1 MGTPRIVVAGT
12 SSSVGKTSIT
22 AAIIHGI
29 KKHGYS
35 IQPFKVGPDFIDPSY
50 LSAVSGRLSRNLD
63 PWLMGSKGV
72 VKSFVKNSD
81 SDFSI
86 VEGVMGFYDG
96 FSGTTN
102 FSSTYHVANILK
114 TPVILVLDASKTA
127 RSIAAIALG
136 FTKFQKNSRIMGLI
150 LNKIGSKKHEE
161 LCRQALAT
169 LKLPILGVIPR
180 KTNLIMESRHLGL
193 IPVKESQS
201 VKSKIRMIAK
211 SISDFIDIDKIIQMG
226 KKAPPLPKIS
236 LNKKP
241 KHKTTIAVALDES
254 FNFYYQDNLD
264 ALRTEGAMIKFF
276 SPVSDSKVPDCDG
289 IYIGGGFPEVI
300 GESLEKNQRIQK
312 TIKKLAENDIP
323 IYAECGG
330 LMYLTKSID
339 YNYNKFKMVGLFDAT
354 TKMQKRLKLNYTK
367 ATVSHD
373 CLISKAFKIIHG
385 HEFHFSELESLRN
398 DVKFAYNLSI
408 GIGIKNRKDGL
419 MEHNT
424 LASYMH
430 LHFAN
435 SSFAKNFVQNC
446 IKNSRR

>member
-1 MGTPRIVVAGT
+1 MEIPRIVIAGT
-12 SSSVGKTSIT
+12 TSSVGKTSIT

-29 KKHGYS
+29 KKHGYTV
-35 IQPFKVGPDFIDPSY
+35 QPFKVGPDFIDPSY
-50 LSAVSGRLSRNLD
+50 LSTVSGRLARNLD
-63 PWLMGSKGV
+63 PWLMGSQGV

-81 SDFSI
+81 SDFSV

-180 KTNLIMESRHLGL
+180 KTNLTMESRHLGL
-193 IPVKESQS
+193 IPVKESQAAQ
-201 VKSKIRMIAK
+201 SKIRIIAK

-226 KKAPPLPKIS
+226 KKAPHLPKI
-236 LNKKP
+236 LLDKKP

-276 SPVSDSKVPDCDG
+276 SPVSDLKVPDCDG
-289 IYIGGGFPEVI
+289 IYIGGGFPEI
-300 GESLEKNQRIQK
+300 LGRSLEKNQRMQK
-312 TIKKLAENDIP
+312 TIKKLAENDVP

-339 YNYNKFKMVGLFDAT
+339 YNYKKFKMVGFFDAT

-373 CLISKAFKIIHG
+373 CLISKSFKVIQG

-398 DVKFAYNLSI
+398 DVKFAYDLSV

-419 MEHNT
+419 MAHNT
-424 LASYMH
+424 LASYTH

-435 SSFAKNFVQNC
+435 SAFAKNFVQSC